1 MIESVREI
9 WSYRALIGELVRR
22 DLKLRYKNSVGGI
35 LWSLLNPLMQ
45 IFAIT
50 VLLRFIASRPIAN
63 GSAYLFILFLWNF
76 FATCVLDCCTSI
88 LSNAP
93 LVRKVYFPRA
103 ILPITT
109 LLASLFHFG
118 IAFVFTIIYFFALG
132 TYPQHLHGS
141 FLFVVPAVFFLSL
154 LALGIGF
161 IVAYLNVFYEDVRFI
176 VTMIIQ
182 LFIYTLP
189 IFYTVEQVLGKGNRT
204 LNLYLLNPVATFMV
218 TYQRALLGPP
228 VVYAPDGRTRLS
240 SVGIPWNHLLL
251 SAAVSVAVLILG
263 FYCFERHKSEMAE
276 RL

>member
-1 MIESVREI
+1 
-9 WSYRALIGELVRR
+9 
-22 DLKLRYKNSVGGI
+22 
-35 LWSLLNPLMQ
+35 
-45 IFAIT
+45 
-50 VLLRFIASRPIAN
+50 
-63 GSAYLFILFLWNF
+63 
-76 FATCVLDCCTSI
+76 
-88 LSNAP
+88 
-93 LVRKVYFPRA
+93 
-103 ILPITT
+103 
-109 LLASLFHFG
+109 
-118 IAFVFTIIYFFALG
+118 
-132 TYPQHLHGS
+132 
-141 FLFVVPAVFFLSL
+141 
-154 LALGIGF
+154 LGIGF
-161 IVAYLNVFYEDVRFI
+161 IVAYLKVFYEDVRFI